1 MMGRWFLV
9 LFVSFCCIST
19 GFAAEQVDAPDT
31 KQPIEITAQTL
42 ELIQQQRQSIF
53 TGNVVAKQ
61 GDMVLS
67 ADKLTVF
74 LLKKQD
80 QIDRLE
86 AVGTVKVVQLDR
98 VATAD
103 RAIFYQ
109 FEGKLVLSGHAVVVQ
124 DSNKVSGDEI
134 DIYLKENRSVIKSS
148 KNGRVKA
155 VIVPV
160 RKQDQ

>member
-1 MMGRWFLV
+1 MMVRWALV
-9 LFVSFCCIST
+9 LFVSFFCVAT
-19 GFAAEQVDAPDT
+19 GIAAEQITTVDT
-31 KQPIEITAQTL
+31 KQPIEITARRL

-53 TGNVVAKQ
+53 TGDVVAKQ

-74 LLKKQD
+74 LQEKQD

-86 AVGTVKVVQLDR
+86 AVGQVKVVQGNR

-103 RAIFYQ
+103 RAVFYQ
-109 FEGKLVLSGHAVVVQ
+109 REEKLVLSGHAIVVQ
-124 DSNKVSGDEI
+124 DNNKVSGDEI

-148 KNGRVKA
+148 KSSRVKA